1 MISRYP
7 HLGAFLLG
15 VVMITK
21 ATDGC
26 ANFPPPP
33 PIGTTLP
40 PLLSNIESCSVSID
54 RFSIEAQCTYPS
66 NSPATGFQMIAGSSD
81 HKLYVEQTTHTT
93 ATVEVEET
101 GVYQVSIFPLR
112 EGTGILDS
120 NVEYT
125 QQVTISN
132 LVPTVTEPTDVT
144 TEGLLDEGGSSM
156 GIAIG
161 LYMC

>member
-1 MISRYP
+1 MDVLIS
-7 HLGAFLLG
+7 
-15 VVMITK
+15 
-21 ATDGC
+21 
-26 ANFPPPP
+26 PP

-54 RFSIEAQCTYPS
+54 QFSIEAQCTYPS
-66 NSPATGFQMIAGSSD
+66 NSPATGFQMIAHLTGSSD

-120 NVEYT
+120 NVEFME
-125 QQVTISN
+125 QVTILN
-132 LVPTVTEPTDVT
+132 LVPTEPTDVT
-144 TEGLLDEGGSSM
+144 TESLAEEGDLSM
-156 GIAIG
+156 AGIIG
-161 LYMC
+161 LCNFL

>member
-1 MISRYP
+1 M
-7 HLGAFLLG
+7 
-15 VVMITK
+15 
-21 ATDGC
+21 
-26 ANFPPPP
+26 
-33 PIGTTLP
+33 
-40 PLLSNIESCSVSID
+40 
-54 RFSIEAQCTYPS
+54 
-66 NSPATGFQMIAGSSD
+66 
-81 HKLYVEQTTHTT
+81 EQTTHTT